1 MPEYYSLDTQE
12 QVDNFLVHLA
22 NRRIRGLAT
31 TVCFD
36 TPDSHITRR
45 QQNSL
50 HLWCEQVARTLEEAG
65 FDMTKVMK
73 KDAKIPWTKY
83 SVKEY
88 LYKPILEA
96 MTGKDSTRDLDTVE
110 PSKVADALS
119 RHLVERLG
127 VVLPEWPRHG

>member
-1 MPEYYSLDTQE
+1 MVTIDITDDQGFKTLCLMRHQAK
-12 QVDNFLVHLA
+12 LA
-22 NRRIRGLAT
+22 GKQLKA
-31 TVCFD
+31 D
-36 TPDSHITRR
+36 LGSDKPITRR

-50 HLWCEQVARTLEEAG
+50 HLWCEQVANTLEEAG
-65 FDMTKVMK
+65 FDMTAVMK
-73 KDAKIPWTKY
+73 KGAKIPWTKY

-119 RHLVERLG
+119 RHLAQRLG